1 MSVNIKLLK
10 QIIILVIVSVIV
22 FSCSKDET
30 EIISNID
37 VIYSIGGL
45 GDSYVDNIFKG
56 VVQAKYD
63 YQLSVNHLFPENI
76 SEAELMID
84 SIITTD
90 YNDKRLL
97 ILGDVAYADILDKRP
112 NDFLNE
118 DILLLDGS
126 TDADIWSVGFSFYG
140 AAYLAGLTAAEIN
153 LCDTAAF
160 IAGMPLSTLKDCY
173 NGFSDGFLAN
183 GGKYVSLH
191 YLDSGVVGFSMMEE
205 AETLTRSLIDHV
217 DLVVGAAGGSNLG
230 IFNVIRENPKTLAIG
245 IDTDQS
251 HYAPKSIIGSITK
264 NIDDLVLHCIQK
276 YQDEGYSTGH
286 TVFDLKSSYTGFV
299 LNSHFEDSLNGIVT
313 NGKDEAIRMENKYLE
328 SK

>member
-10 QIIILVIVSVIV
+10 QIIILSIVSVIV

-30 EIISNID
+30 EITSNID

-76 SEAELMID
+76 SEVEFMID

-90 YNDKRLL
+90 YNRLL
-97 ILGDVAYADILDKRP
+97 ILGDVAYADIMDKHS
-112 NDFLNE
+112 NEFLNE

-160 IAGMPLSTLKDCY
+160 IAGMPLPTLKDCY

-183 GGKYVSLH
+183 GGKHVSLN
-191 YLDSGVVGFSMMEE
+191 YLDSGVSGFSMMEE
-205 AETLTRSLIDHV
+205 AENLTRSLIDDV
-217 DLVVGAAGGSNLG
+217 DLVVAAAGGSNLG

-264 NIDDLVLHCIQK
+264 NIDNLVLNCIQK

-286 TVFDLKSSYTGFV
+286 TVYNLESSYTGFL
-299 LNSHFEDSLNGIVT
+299 LNSYFENSLNGIVT
-313 NGKDEAIRMENKYLE
+313 NGKDEAIRKENEYLE
-328 SK
+328 QK